1 MGSTIGLSRGLL
13 LLVLVFFL
21 RGISAYAAA
30 DVKGKAFD
38 IPAQPAAA
46 ALNEFAKQADV
57 TLIFSYDLVAG
68 VRTRPLNGTF
78 TVSDGLTRLL
88 DGTALGYRQSVD
100 GAYLICPLVSCEPAP
115 PAAPEEA

>member
-1 MGSTIGLSRGLL
+1 MGNTAGFLRGLL
-13 LLVLVFFL
+13 VALVFFPL
-21 RGISAYAAA
+21 GVCVCAAA
-30 DVKGKAFD
+30 DLEGKPFD
-38 IPAQPAAA
+38 IPAQAAAA

-78 TVSDGLTRLL
+78 TVSDALTRLL

-100 GAYLICPLVSCEPAP
+100 GAYFICPLASCEPAP